1 MNLWLLNGEP
11 PTNGREVEV
20 IISRFEFQPL

>member
-1 MNLWLLNGEP
+1 MNLWLLDGTP
-11 PTNGREVEV
+11 PTDGREVEV